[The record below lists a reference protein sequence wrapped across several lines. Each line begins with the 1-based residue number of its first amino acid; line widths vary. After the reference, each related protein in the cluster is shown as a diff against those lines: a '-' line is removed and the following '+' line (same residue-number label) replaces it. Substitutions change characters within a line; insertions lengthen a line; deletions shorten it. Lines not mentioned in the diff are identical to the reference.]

1 MNTDD
6 CHHTLFIK
14 YSIGFENMTEN
25 ITNFFGISFT
35 VCCFSIVLAQC
46 CQMLAVFAVEKS
58 KKLKNKSLT
67 VLDQTIDI

>member
-1 MNTDD
+1 
-6 CHHTLFIK
+6 
-14 YSIGFENMTEN
+14 MTEN

-58 KKLKNKSLT
+58 KKLKDKSFS